1 MTRQSFGQPSID
13 TNDIKQQK
21 QKSIYEMRKKQL
33 KKNLIKRKKVTNL
46 IR

>member
-1 MTRQSFGQPSID
+1 MTRQSLGYPSID

-21 QKSIYEMRKKQL
+21 QKSTYEMRKKQL
-33 KKNLIKRKKVTNL
+33 RKNLKKRKKATKL